1 MSPIEIIVIIAAV
14 SIVAINIA
22 IHFKKRIKGE
32 AVGECANCH
41 INKDKI
47 LKQYHKKYCK
57 QCLNYKLST
66 RNDPTLNWVIFAK
79 NKEENI

>member
-14 SIVAINIA
+14 SIVTINIA

-57 QCLNYKLST
+57 
-66 RNDPTLNWVIFAK
+66 
-79 NKEENI
+79 